1 MQEAKEH
8 YELLKEDYQKQVE
21 KLTKLVDGAV
31 DPVDFMK
38 ASGTSARVTNNIS
51 TVYTKF
57 NGKGCSISMYTCITI
72 LVVLILRGHN
82 GLCFITII

>member
-38 ASGTSARVTNNIS
+38 ASGTSAKIPHNTS
-51 TVYTKF
+51 MVYT
-57 NGKGCSISMYTCITI
+57 NGQGISMYTCLII
-72 LVVLILRGHN
+72 LVVLTLKGHN
-82 GLCFITII
+82 GLCFIG

>member
-38 ASGTSARVTNNIS
+38 ASGTSATCRITNNIS

-57 NGKGCSISMYTCITI
+57 NGK
-72 LVVLILRGHN
+72 
-82 GLCFITII
+82 

>member
-38 ASGTSARVTNNIS
+38 ASGTSARIQNTCTVVTMVYASGQGCVIVNVGIYMYINFYIRVHVHINIE
-51 TVYTKF
+51 
-57 NGKGCSISMYTCITI
+57 GA
-72 LVVLILRGHN
+72 
-82 GLCFITII
+82 

>member
-38 ASGTSARVTNNIS
+38 ASGTSARVIS

-57 NGKGCSISMYTCITI
+57 NGKGCSRSMYMCITV
-72 LVVLILRGHN
+72 LVVLMLRGQCIM
-82 GLCFITII
+82 GFVS

>member
-57 NGKGCSISMYTCITI
+57 NGK
-72 LVVLILRGHN
+72 
-82 GLCFITII
+82 

>member
-1 MQEAKEH
+1 MRRTVQEAKEH

-38 ASGTSARVTNNIS
+38 ASGRSARVTNNIYS
-51 TVYTKF
+51 VYK
-57 NGKGCSISMYTCITI
+57 I
-72 LVVLILRGHN
+72 
-82 GLCFITII
+82 